1 MENIFTII
9 ANQSP
14 MLGLMLVFWFYQR
27 KDYKEFVDKVQ
38 EENRQREIDY
48 QETIKN
54 LNLNLNKVDNIEV
67 DVKDIKEKLK

>member
-14 MLGLMLVFWFYQR
+14 LMAVMLVFWFYQR
-27 KDYKEFVDKVQ
+27 KDYKEFVDRVQ
-38 EENRQREIDY
+38 EENSKREINY

-54 LNLNLNKVDNIEV
+54 LNLNLQKVDNIEE

>member
-27 KDYKEFVDKVQ
+27 KDYKEFVDRVQ
-38 EENRQREIDY
+38 EENSKREINY

-54 LNLNLNKVDNIEV
+54 LNLNLNKVDNIEE